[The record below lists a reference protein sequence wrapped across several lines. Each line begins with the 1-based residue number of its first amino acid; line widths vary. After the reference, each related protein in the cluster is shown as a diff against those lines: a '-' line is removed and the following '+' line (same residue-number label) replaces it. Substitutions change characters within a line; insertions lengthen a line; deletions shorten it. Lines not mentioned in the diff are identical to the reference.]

1 MTSTAKPTNMRVLQ
15 ILLLITIV
23 VGVKSQSFGTCTTNA
38 GCPPEAKCIE
48 DSDGNGDKC
57 ECNTGF
63 YAYDT
68 GVEVEGNP
76 QTMCTRK
83 YLSMHVQLSML
94 ISYSS
99 ATILEKHIL
108 CLFFYY
114 YKL

>member
-1 MTSTAKPTNMRVLQ
+1 MRVLQ

-23 VGVKSQSFGTCTTNA
+23 VGVKSQTFGTCTTDA
-38 GCPPEAKCIE
+38 DCPPDATCI
-48 DSDGNGDKC
+48 DTDNGDKC

-63 YAYDT
+63 YAHDT
-68 GVEVEGNP
+68 GVTVGGVP

-99 ATILEKHIL
+99 ATILERYIL

-114 YKL
+114 YKLKKNL

>member
-1 MTSTAKPTNMRVLQ
+1 MRVLQ

-23 VGVKSQSFGTCTTNA
+23 VGVKSQTFGTCTA
-38 GCPPEAKCIE
+38 DADCPPDAACT
-48 DSDGNGDKC
+48 DTTGDGSGDRC

-68 GVEVEGNP
+68 GVEVEANP

-83 YLSMHVQLSML
+83 YLSMHVQFSML

-99 ATILEKHIL
+99 ATILEKYIV

-114 YKL
+114 YKLKKNL

>member
-1 MTSTAKPTNMRVLQ
+1 MRVLQ

-23 VGVKSQSFGTCTTNA
+23 VGVKSQTFGTCTTDA
-38 GCPPEAKCIE
+38 DCPPDATCIDTNE
-48 DSDGNGDKC
+48 DSVNDKC

-68 GVEVEGNP
+68 GVTVGGDP